1 MTIIKRIEVPY
12 LNEDII
18 EKYKNVIIISAEGTM
33 IKMNSLIL
41 CAMSHSL
48 KMALL
53 ELDDFNGG
61 DITIISEFSLEELKQ
76 IKEYCTK
83 GSCKAMT
90 ESIMISFGL
99 LRPNEKYSK
108 LKLSESTKSSEIKIY
123 DSNNPME
130 IPLKYEELIDIK
142 EESIC
147 EDLEFAFPALES
159 SDSVEKKA
167 VQKNPVK
174 RKKRRRA
181 EKDSVYKCDS
191 CDKNFVTSQSFNR
204 HNRQFHHH
212 EKKPKGSKPRQY
224 SEKELELLK
233 IFELPKPLKDYISKP
248 RNIELLM
255 SKVKDRMDDKNKKN
269 FPCSQC
275 GLKYQNKEN
284 LKAHI
289 IRYHNNHLPCS
300 FCNQAFLLENV
311 QEFKKHMFFHLNL
324 AVNAKKFQNCII
336 CGISR
341 HSASDYDAHL
351 KRYGP
356 LHNDKCSQCSKKLV
370 SYQEYQNH
378 VRDQHYGIWKY
389 SCGFCEELF
398 DDEKQCKSH
407 TLIIHRRKNKTKTS
421 GISKKDKPI
430 NAEFVGVCELCGY
443 SYKTKAGYNSH
454 MYNHH
459 KHKDQDPVTC
469 DSCGRQFKHQSKH
482 KGHMTEVHL
491 EHQCPQCGILIA
503 GKNNLRNHILSAHTS
518 MEDRPLKCE
527 TCGKGF
533 FQKCKLEE
541 HYNVHTGAKPFIC
554 KYCPKAYGSLGT
566 MHMHQRSHLGIKR
579 KPK

>member
-53 ELDDFNGG
+53 EFDDFNGS
-61 DITIISEFSLEELKQ
+61 DNTIITEFSLEELKQ

-123 DSNNPME
+123 DTNNPME

-248 RNIELLM
+248 RNIELLK
-255 SKVKDRMDDKNKKN
+255 SKVKERMDDNNKKN

-324 AVNAKKFQNCII
+324 AVNAK
-336 CGISR
+336 S
-341 HSASDYDAHL
+341 
-351 KRYGP
+351 
-356 LHNDKCSQCSKKLV
+356 SKIVL
-370 SYQEYQNH
+370 YM
-378 VRDQHYGIWKY
+378 G
-389 SCGFCEELF
+389 
-398 DDEKQCKSH
+398 
-407 TLIIHRRKNKTKTS
+407 
-421 GISKKDKPI
+421 
-430 NAEFVGVCELCGY
+430 
-443 SYKTKAGYNSH
+443 
-454 MYNHH
+454 
-459 KHKDQDPVTC
+459 
-469 DSCGRQFKHQSKH
+469 
-482 KGHMTEVHL
+482 
-491 EHQCPQCGILIA
+491 
-503 GKNNLRNHILSAHTS
+503 
-518 MEDRPLKCE
+518 
-527 TCGKGF
+527 
-533 FQKCKLEE
+533 
-541 HYNVHTGAKPFIC
+541 
-554 KYCPKAYGSLGT
+554 
-566 MHMHQRSHLGIKR
+566 
-579 KPK
+579 